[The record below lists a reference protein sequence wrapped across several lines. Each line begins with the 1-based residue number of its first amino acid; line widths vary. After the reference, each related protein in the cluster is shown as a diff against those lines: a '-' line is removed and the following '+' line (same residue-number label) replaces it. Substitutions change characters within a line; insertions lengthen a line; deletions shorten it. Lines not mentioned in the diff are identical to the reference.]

1 MCAISPLTTC
11 SVSTITPHCSRKK
24 AARKSLYRYLT
35 CVTKAVRS
43 TRTEHELMKRRK
55 AKQPNMKFRSSPAG
69 THTYEV
75 KRICTPS
82 IYAAGTPLAFVHLA
96 FPRRH
101 RATRGSSKASALW
114 HRCQRSRCGISH
126 VQPLQPHCYS
136 SNDGYGCAPSRPRSR
151 APPEKCNAVCNR
163 SVGKKSD
170 KNRDNN
176 I

>member
-1 MCAISPLTTC
+1 MGLYTVGEALPVCAISPLTTC

-114 HRCQRSRCGISH
+114 HRCQRSRCGNS
-126 VQPLQPHCYS
+126 VQPDSQTARQQQLERWIWMRPVTS
-136 SNDGYGCAPSRPRSR
+136 SLACA
-151 APPEKCNAVCNR
+151 A
-163 SVGKKSD
+163 
-170 KNRDNN
+170 
-176 I
+176 